1 MRTRELPEGADT
13 HLGSSPV
20 TVTVVESDS
29 CHFCADAHHVLAD
42 AAARF
47 PLEVRAVDVRSGE
60 GQELMHSHRAAMSP
74 LVLLDGAFLSQ
85 GTALPPQAREGAG
98 PAVPRH
104 RAPRRG
110 RQRPWVTCSP
120 PDPGLAAFFAGGVA
134 LFAPCCIVFL
144 APSYLAVAVKN
155 RRWRLLPLTFVF
167 AAGLALV
174 LVPITL
180 GMSLVAS
187 TIANYHQPLYYA
199 GGLLMLALAAFS
211 LSGTM
216 MSLPSFLQHRTRAP
230 ATPAAS
236 SPSGFSGVASS
247 CCAPVLAG
255 VMTLSALSGSP
266 LGGVT
271 LGLAYTF
278 GMVFPLFA
286 MALLWDRYR
295 LGERRWLRARP
306 IRLRLAGRVLATNTV
321 NLAVAAGFAAM
332 GGFVLYL
339 ANTAQ
344 MTSGPGVQVA
354 IGKGLGRAFTRI
366 EAWTDPVPEPV
377 LGLVVLA
384 MASVFVIAT
393 LRSRG
398 RPGPDDEGPDGSCHG
413 TLAAEATDHRP

>member
-1 MRTRELPEGADT
+1 MGDLLTT
-13 HLGSSPV
+13 GSV
-20 TVTVVESDS
+20 
-29 CHFCADAHHVLAD
+29 
-42 AAARF
+42 
-47 PLEVRAVDVRSGE
+47 
-60 GQELMHSHRAAMSP
+60 
-74 LVLLDGAFLSQ
+74 
-85 GTALPPQAREGAG
+85 
-98 PAVPRH
+98 
-104 RAPRRG
+104 
-110 RQRPWVTCSP
+110 
-120 PDPGLAAFFAGGVA
+120 LAAFFAGGVA

-199 GGLLMLALAAFS
+199 GGLLMLALAVFS
-211 LSGTM
+211 LSGKM
-216 MSLPSFLQHRTRAP
+216 MSLPSFLRAPDTRAGDTGSFF
-230 ATPAAS
+230 AL
-236 SPSGFSGVASS
+236 GVFSGVASS

-306 IRLRLAGRVLATNTV
+306 VRLRLAGRILATNTV
-321 NLAVAAGFAAM
+321 NLAVAAGFAVM

-344 MTSGPGVQVA
+344 MTSGPGAQVA
-354 IGKGLGRAFTRI
+354 IGKGLERFFTRI

-398 RPGPDDEGPDGSCHG
+398 GPGPDDEGPDGSCHG